1 MRKIPPSE
9 RISNEIS
16 ELLEKGSVE
25 TEDFLSMLLRKSV
38 KKIIQ
43 ETLEQE
49 ISDYLGRDY
58 F

>member
-25 TEDFLSMLLRKSV
+25 TEDFFIHVV
-38 KKIIQ
+38 K
-43 ETLEQE
+43 E
-49 ISDYLGRDY
+49 ISKKNHTRDP
-58 F
+58 